1 MSHDLPAPPRPPRR
15 PLHRLLRHGAWWL
28 QDYAF
33 AAWWQLRAVV
43 SPRGADDYRSGDG
56 RPVLVL
62 PGIWETW
69 AFLRPLIARVHD
81 EGHPVHVI
89 DSLGRNGRPVEAT
102 ARDVAAYVVEH
113 DLHDVVV
120 VAHSKGGLIGKY
132 LMALLDDTR
141 RVDRMVAVCTPFSGS
156 RWAPWLLLPSLRAF
170 SPRDATTLLLSRDEA
185 VNARITSIY
194 GEFDPHIPESSVL
207 VGADNV
213 QLPTGGHFRVLAH
226 PRTIATVLA
235 VAGRPAPGA
244 DGGAEARV
252 GAEASADAEAG
263 GDGEPRPGGV

>member
-1 MSHDLPAPPRPPRR
+1 MSHAPAAPPLPPRR
-15 PLHRLLRHGAWWL
+15 TVRRLLRHGVWWL

-43 SPRGADDYRSGDG
+43 SPRGADDYLSGDG

-81 EGHPVHVI
+81 DGHPVHVI
-89 DSLGRNGRPVEAT
+89 SSLRWNGRPVEAT
-102 ARDVAAYVVEH
+102 ARDVAAYVLEH
-113 DLHDVVV
+113 DLRDVVV

-156 RWAPWLLLPSLRAF
+156 RWASWLLLPSLRAF
-170 SPRDATTLLLSRDEA
+170 SPRDATTVMLARDQA
-185 VNARITSIY
+185 VNERITSIY
-194 GEFDPHIPESSVL
+194 GEFDPHIPEGSVL
-207 VGADNV
+207 PGADNV
-213 QLPTGGHFRVLAH
+213 QLPAGGHFRVLAH

-235 VAGRPAPGA
+235 VAGRPASGP
-244 DGGAEARV
+244 
-252 GAEASADAEAG
+252 SAG
-263 GDGEPRPGGV
+263 GDGTGPSRGVPGGV